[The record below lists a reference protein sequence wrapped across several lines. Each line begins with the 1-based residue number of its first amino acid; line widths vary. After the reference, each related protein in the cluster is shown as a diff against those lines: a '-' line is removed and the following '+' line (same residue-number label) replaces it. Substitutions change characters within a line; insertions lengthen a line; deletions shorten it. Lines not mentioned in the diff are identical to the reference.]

1 MAPDIWGHF
10 QVTAFFNYLFLSEL
24 RRFPSREHLFQTD
37 KNKLHLG
44 KIVQYYSVWYWKIV
58 GKAREILDLSFC
70 PCCWQQETK
79 CQHFEVWKKNRTEP
93 AFTDV
98 LWGYIHYLIT
108 LADPMGRGAPE
119 TPGLISFIFM
129 PFSAKFCQIIG
140 FCPNWGVG
148 SLCLNHKISSFG
160 VVSSLSFN
168 WPVRLV
174 LRDFYPLRSKRTL
187 TTATQM
193 ILVLYINTPSLFK
206 RVWLSFVNWFL
217 CFRNLENAAH
227 FLHSSILQHLQK
239 FIGWTWF
246 KACKTVLLSNSA
258 LISLNFY
265 RPQRSCGKVMFL
277 HLSVFLFTGG
287 GGSLSRRGSLSR
299 GDSVRETP
307 PRYSNMRAVRILLE
321 CIIFQKLFLHCECIR
336 KEFLD
341 NFLKLFLSN
350 LI

>member
-1 MAPDIWGHF
+1 MILKDSW
-10 QVTAFFNYLFLSEL
+10 
-24 RRFPSREHLFQTD
+24 
-37 KNKLHLG
+37 
-44 KIVQYYSVWYWKIV
+44 
-58 GKAREILDLSFC
+58 KAREILDLSFC

-79 CQHFEVWKKNRTEP
+79 CQHFEVWKKNRMEP

-277 HLSVFLFTGG
+277 HLSVFLFTGVGGG

-307 PRYSNMRAVRILLE
+307 PGTVTCGQYAYYWNALSFRNCF
-321 CIIFQKLFLHCECIR
+321 CIVEK
-336 KEFLD
+336 
-341 NFLKLFLSN
+341 NFLTIF
-350 LI
+350 